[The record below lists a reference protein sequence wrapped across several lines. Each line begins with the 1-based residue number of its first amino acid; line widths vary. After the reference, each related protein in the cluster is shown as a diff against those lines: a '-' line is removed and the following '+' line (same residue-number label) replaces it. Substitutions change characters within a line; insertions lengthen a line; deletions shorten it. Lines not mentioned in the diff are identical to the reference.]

1 MVGVVN
7 QKRLEEYLANAAEAQ
22 ALADSFP
29 DTDSFF
35 KTSWL
40 AIAHGYRVMAEAE
53 RPSAPS
59 SGQP

>member
-1 MVGVVN
+1 MGSKKLV
-7 QKRLEEYLANAAEAQ
+7 EEYLANAAEAQ

-35 KTSWL
+35 KTSWS
-40 AIAHGYRVMAEAE
+40 AIAQGYRAMAEAE
-53 RPSAPS
+53 QPSAPT